1 MFIRAG
7 GPDGPDIIH
16 NPISNS
22 IQWGEQ
28 RPIDVELYVWWLGYI
43 IYMWID
49 RGLQR
54 VGVQVA
60 VSKHQNILRGAD
72 YRVSDRQPSSTLTRR
87 QRSGRVQTSGSNGL
101 LYMSIDR
108 GL

>member
-7 GPDGPDIIH
+7 GSDGPGVIN
-16 NPISNS
+16 NPISDS

-28 RPIDVELYVWWLGYI
+28 RPIDVELYAWWLGYI
-43 IYMWID
+43 IFMWID

-54 VGVQVA
+54 VRIQVA
-60 VSKHQNILRGAD
+60 LSKCQNLLLGAD

-87 QRSGRVQTSGSNGL
+87 QGRVRVQTSGSNGQ
-101 LYMSIDR
+101 LYMSIGR
-108 GL
+108 CL